1 MNNIRPL
8 NQMSSMY
15 GIYRGIVIKNNDPE
29 GRGRVKVFLPTLA
42 RQMLSNMSSKNK
54 QWCLSYLGDTIVG
67 DTKAGDESASN
78 KVLKIPDDKLHD
90 IAGVLDW
97 VDVVRPVFGGGT
109 IAHYDATTKRATI
122 SDSGPEST
130 TSNKETN
137 NPRVNQYDTPPEP
150 SSGGSNKS
158 STGAGTVD
166 PNSKINEAPRYGNC
180 AKGVF
185 SIPEVGSHVFI
196 QFEGGNVGRPLV
208 VGVGFTS
215 PEYKSVL
222 QQNLKQP
229 CLHGPSMTSNDP
241 SAKDQLYTQKDV
253 IALHGGVIESKGTQ
267 DFKEF
272 NIADANGNSIVMNKM
287 GMTESTALSQPK
299 RSHINGDYFLN
310 VKGNLVIR
318 VDGKMETIV
327 QGYEH
332 NVRGNLSD
340 VELQKQWLTKSQ
352 PVRDN
357 NSRRVV
363 APTQALK
370 DRQKQ
375 THDSFAK
382 SSPNANYK
390 LPKGL
395 EFSKAGTTG
404 LDMLNITKST

>member
-8 NQMSSMY
+8 NQINSMY

-42 RQMLSNMSSKNK
+42 RQMLSNLSSENK
-54 QWCLSYLGDTIVG
+54 QWCLSYLGDEIVG
-67 DTKAGDESASN
+67 DTKAGDESASK

-90 IAGVLDW
+90 VAGMLDW

-109 IAHYDATTKRATI
+109 IAHYDATTKRVTI
-122 SDSGPEST
+122 SDSGQEAT
-130 TSNKETN
+130 TN
-137 NPRVNQYDTPPEP
+137 NKVVNSPRVTQYDTPPEP
-150 SSGGSNKS
+150 SSGGSNKG

-166 PNSKINEAPRYGNC
+166 PNSKINEPPRYSNC
-180 AKGVF
+180 AKGMF
-185 SIPEVGSHVFI
+185 SVPEVGSHVFV

-208 VGVGFTS
+208 VGVGYTS

-241 SAKDQLYTQKDV
+241 GAKDQLYTQKDV

-272 NIADANGNSIVMNKM
+272 SIADANGNSVVMNKM
-287 GMTESTALSQPK
+287 GITEATASSQPK

-310 VKGNLVIR
+310 VKGNFIIR

-340 VELQKQWLTKSQ
+340 VELQKQWLKKSQ
-352 PVRDN
+352 PIRDN
-357 NSRRVV
+357 NSRRAV

-370 DRQKQ
+370 ERQSQ
-375 THDSFAK
+375 IHNSFVKPA
-382 SSPNANYK
+382 PNSTFNM
-390 LPKGL
+390 PKGL
-395 EFSKAGTTG
+395 EFSKSGKTG
-404 LDMLNITKST
+404 LDMLNIKKSS